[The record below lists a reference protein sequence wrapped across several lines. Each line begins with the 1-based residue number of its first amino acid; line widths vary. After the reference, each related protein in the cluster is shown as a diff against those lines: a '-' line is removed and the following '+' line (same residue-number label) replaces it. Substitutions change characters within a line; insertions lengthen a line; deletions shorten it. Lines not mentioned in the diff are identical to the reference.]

1 MSRALVEAEKN
12 TNNVMAKML
21 EPEQKW
27 KFETDSAHTDI
38 CLSGFLDTGARS
50 CVYTTGKAHT
60 FNIIHK
66 DDRIDL
72 LGKKMLEY
80 NEALALK
87 IQLVDGYRL
96 QLLNTTDR
104 ELALKI
110 RSFLIKTYPDQKLYM
125 TFQSPYLKLKIGNFI
140 IREDAEKFRDILI
153 ESKVI
158 PNNIYVVPEKVEQ
171 KPVEKMQIHL
181 QMNSDCRKLD
191 FG

>member
-1 MSRALVEAEKN
+1 MSWQR
-12 TNNVMAKML
+12 
-21 EPEQKW
+21 
-27 KFETDSAHTDI
+27 
-38 CLSGFLDTGARS
+38 CLSLNKNENLKPILFILISVFQVSSILAQEVVSD
-50 CVYTTGKAHT
+50 TTGKAYT

-171 KPVEKMQIHL
+171 KPVEKNANTPADEQ
-181 QMNSDCRKLD
+181 
-191 FG
+191 